1 MIISPNRR
9 FVFVHVHKCAGT
21 SIETSLAEVLGVNDL
36 VIGSTADGE
45 KHKTFFFE
53 LLKLRKHSS
62 AAEAREVLGEA
73 RWKTY
78 FTFAFVRHPVD
89 RLRSLYAYARGLAA
103 RNPLDANEAAAF
115 RANGALPAR
124 VPYKFKAVQA
134 AFTAKD
140 FDAFVRNPRV
150 WQDAG
155 AKPQWQAVCDAEGE
169 QLVDFI
175 GKVEHIDRDW
185 DKVAKRLKISATLGV
200 QNKSPQVDPQD
211 LSPEAWALIRK
222 HYLRDFKLFGYA
234 VPPDLAAA
242 KPPGAKGAGGKPAA
256 KPAAKPL

>member
-21 SIETSLAEVLGVNDL
+21 SIETSLADVLGVNDL

-62 AAEAREVLGEA
+62 AAEGREVLGEA

-103 RNPLDANEAAAF
+103 RNPLDAEEAAAF
-115 RANGALPAR
+115 RASGALPAR

-155 AKPQWQAVCDAEGE
+155 AKPQWQAVCCWCCDCLGACVRWACPCCC
-169 QLVDFI
+169 QRCC
-175 GKVEHIDRDW
+175 GKALCLRWASLNCWLPTSGKAMPLSCARRIMRW
-185 DKVAKRLKISATLGV
+185 FTTPGPGFRWKVM
-200 QNKSPQVDPQD
+200 
-211 LSPEAWALIRK
+211 
-222 HYLRDFKLFGYA
+222 
-234 VPPDLAAA
+234 
-242 KPPGAKGAGGKPAA
+242 PGTGCWCHCCGHWG
-256 KPAAKPL
+256 